1 MNPKRLFGFLLLAS
15 IFIFVGIFLYST
27 NNSDAQATPAIP
39 VINSLTAR
47 SACQVDMNFSEVG
60 SASYFSASVRTSAGT
75 PSGGQNIPSLSAPP
89 SPLNFSFKYP
99 DYAFEK
105 NKTYYFA
112 LRAHSGIGGT
122 SAWSEQ
128 KNVKTLDVVAPS
140 APVISGHGAWEGSGT
155 RTKISWSAPT
165 GMTPNY
171 SGYRIYT
178 SNDNVTYTPVAM
190 STNPEYYTVVDPTDI
205 FLIKVKA
212 YEVGL
217 GCSTDNISTSTDGGA
232 MFSGF
237 SDVLLIPPVPVIS
250 KEEVNPSGSDWK
262 IKLSWDKSTGA
273 TGYDIDLAT
282 DGGFSNIIES
292 VSSVDT
298 NYSSNETFASN
309 VTVYYRVR
317 AKAGLGVSYY
327 KFGNIITGVPA
338 PTNLSTVGFSFNRA
352 ETPAP
357 GSKKNVT
364 FTWTDNASNNPRKI
378 KFEQSTDGVTFTQIG
393 SYDVPNI
400 EPDEGYSKTLSF
412 DVGQNYFVRI
422 YVDASGKK
430 SDYSNVVGINLVPI
444 VKKFTLDGEGWMQ
457 TGGWLKVNSAYITE
471 EKVNPSC
478 TAGTDCKYKL
488 GGGAWNPLFGWLSF
502 EVIDPA
508 KCPTGGCAVYDE
520 VTGQIDGWARF
531 LFENP
536 NAPGWDGWVNLRG
549 ATQDGSFKYGLCF
562 GNSETK
568 AIPYTNPET
577 GLTTTYQTGET
588 CKKNGSAINNKLKGI
603 IWGGPT
609 VGGWIVFE
617 DSTPPSLTIKK
628 SPDRISY
635 APREKVTLWVVPGQN
650 VNWSTTLGS
659 ISPDLNITTTTFTAP
674 DMTDVGTAIVFAS
687 STTEKASTTLSIT
700 KNPYQLYCTSD
711 KGSINV
717 EWIKEWSDS
726 NYGAYASHTLALEYA
741 TTSNPVSWKFLKS
754 PNLGSGVYTHSLLS
768 TSTTYYY
775 RLSAAYQDP
784 GTIYRMF
791 TGGCKPDAP
800 VAENPSR
807 LRVYAQN
814 LTTLLL
820 NWKDNATSSANYT
833 FQVERIKL
841 TPATTTQFGVTTTQA
856 KVTSQTIPLT
866 WKNITTSTPFDIWL
880 ERSSS
885 TVNRFRNEDKASEI
899 YPGCSTDV
907 AKGDPACVANRTFH
921 NTRPVVVTSTNP
933 KTFTGVTTSVYL
945 SDNVGRE
952 GEGTTFFYRIR
963 ACSSIVPK
971 YTECL
976 GSECSVNDQY
986 RPKPA
991 CSLFNASS
999 TDGKLVATTTPPLP
1013 IIRATS
1019 TRPVKTLGS
1028 THWNYDYS
1036 PYKTTLT
1043 WTDDSV
1049 RETGTIIQRNGLTAV
1064 KRGSV
1069 ISFENID
1076 LATTTLNPDV
1086 VKFGGSSTRGGTLSW
1101 EDNTLEA
1108 GEIYTYKIIPF
1119 YETTDPITGRFVR
1132 VFSIDEAPSVEVRT
1146 AYRVIIGVDGD
1157 GASFGYVTENTKNLS
1172 TRTGKVIADFE
1183 PEEQAQIEWNYM
1195 PPDTTSEKNAFFT
1208 QWNGVSTCTNQNPCN
1223 TPRIGKIYANA
1234 EFLKWCYNFTAD
1246 VGGDGCGSVG
1256 IKSYTACQSPHTG
1269 GSYQRDTQIV
1279 VDHSDDDTSCYFINW
1294 SGSCNGTSDTC
1305 TVGINQNDLSAIAN
1319 FGKYCFDYDV
1329 SVSPSICAT
1338 PTISGGTACPVQ
1350 YSGGAY
1356 QKGSSLTAGYKDKLP
1371 TCNFST
1377 WVGSPNVGYLQSD
1390 MSAQARF
1397 TTTTATS
1404 PAALIDVKN
1413 IVTLKDGNVSGSRDL
1428 KESTLASLRIK
1439 ISKLLVGGGTD
1450 KKSSPVSSFTAS
1462 VYDAIASFA
1471 SEIKNMI
1478 GGIFS
1483 AGAAY
1488 NANED
1493 YFVIANVNP
1502 VTQPSFKDDKL
1513 EPDTVYYY
1521 RVGLK
1526 NPSDPTKIK
1535 WSMADGSGKTLPN
1548 TAVNTTEKSP
1558 VCVRNSYCD
1567 FSLTKWIGLDILG
1580 LRKESSEKQCKENS
1594 DCINV
1599 GRKRQTTEEQ

>member
-15 IFIFVGIFLYST
+15 IFIFVGIFLYSA
-27 NNSDAQATPAIP
+27 NNSDAQAKPNKPRIT
-39 VINSLTAR
+39 SLVPI
-47 SACQVDMNFSEVG
+47 SACRIDVNFSEDSVASSFDKRVSSNSFTQISGLSCSSPTCTLTHSITGLEKKKSYTVSLRANSSFG
-60 SASYFSASVRTSAGT
+60 SSDWSDQVSTTTLDIKAPSVPANIKQTWESGTAKIVWDASSGMTPLFSGYRVYEAKDGTKIPKAINLLSSPVYWGAPSSTLPYYFNIKAYEIGDSCPLGTVTLTDDGGAAFSNASETLIIPPTPQNVSPTLTPIGSTGEWKLKLSWDTSSEATSYIAELSLFSNFSSVFASSTGSDTNYNVSQQFSGGQKIYYRVFAKTDNNGVIGTSKYAEGSVVTGIPAPEELTITKNLFNRVTGT
-75 PSGGQNIPSLSAPP
+75 PSPV
-89 SPLNFSFKYP
+89 PLTFTWVDTANNFPRYVVI
-99 DYAFEK
+99 EK
-105 NKTYYFA
+105 
-112 LRAHSGIGGT
+112 
-122 SAWSEQ
+122 
-128 KNVKTLDVVAPS
+128 
-140 APVISGHGAWEGSGT
+140 
-155 RTKISWSAPT
+155 
-165 GMTPNY
+165 
-171 SGYRIYT
+171 
-178 SNDNVTYTPVAM
+178 
-190 STNPEYYTVVDPTDI
+190 
-205 FLIKVKA
+205 
-212 YEVGL
+212 
-217 GCSTDNISTSTDGGA
+217 STDGG
-232 MFSGF
+232 STYTELGRHTVLEVG
-237 SDVLLIPPVPVIS
+237 DVPELTASVPIGSTYLFRAYVEDKIS
-250 KEEVNPSGSDWK
+250 K
-262 IKLSWDKSTGA
+262 
-273 TGYDIDLAT
+273 
-282 DGGFSNIIES
+282 
-292 VSSVDT
+292 
-298 NYSSNETFASN
+298 
-309 VTVYYRVR
+309 
-317 AKAGLGVSYY
+317 
-327 KFGNIITGVPA
+327 
-338 PTNLSTVGFSFNRA
+338 
-352 ETPAP
+352 
-357 GSKKNVT
+357 
-364 FTWTDNASNNPRKI
+364 
-378 KFEQSTDGVTFTQIG
+378 
-393 SYDVPNI
+393 
-400 EPDEGYSKTLSF
+400 
-412 DVGQNYFVRI
+412 
-422 YVDASGKK
+422 KK
-430 SDYSNVVGINLVPI
+430 SDLYSNVVSANLVPI

-471 EKVNPSC
+471 EKVNSSC
-478 TAGTDCKYKL
+478 IEGTDCKYKL

-502 EVIDPA
+502 EVVDSA

-520 VTGQIDGWARF
+520 ATGQISGWARF

-617 DSTPPSLTIKK
+617 DSTPPSLSIKK
-628 SPDRISY
+628 SPDAISY
-635 APREKVTLWVVPGQN
+635 APRERVTLWVVPGQN
-650 VNWSTTLGS
+650 VSWSTTLGTV
-659 ISPDLNITTTTFTAP
+659 SPDSNIATTTFTAP

-700 KNPYQLYCTSD
+700 KNPYQFYCTPD

-717 EWIKEWSDS
+717 EWIKEWSDP
-726 NYGAYASHTLALEYA
+726 NYGTYANHMLILEYST
-741 TTSNPVSWKFLKS
+741 TTSPGGPWKSIKNPSI
-754 PNLGSGVYTHSLLS
+754 GSGVYTHNSLS
-768 TSTTYYY
+768 TSTSYYY
-775 RLSAAYQDP
+775 RLSAGYP
-784 GTIYRMF
+784 TPSKVYYMY
-791 TGGCKPDAP
+791 TSGCKPDAP

-820 NWKDNATSSANYT
+820 NWKDNATSSTNYT

-899 YPGCSTDV
+899 YPGCSTDA

-933 KTFTGVTTSVYL
+933 KKFTGVTSSVYL

-1013 IIRATS
+1013 VIKATS
-1019 TRPVKTLGS
+1019 TRPVKTLAS
-1028 THWNYDYS
+1028 NHWNYDYS

-1064 KRGSV
+1064 KRGNA

-1108 GEIYTYKIIPF
+1108 GEIYTYKIVPY
-1119 YETTDPITGRFVR
+1119 YETTDPITGKFVR
-1132 VFSIDEAPSVEVRT
+1132 VISIDEAPSVEVRT

-1157 GASFGYVTENTKNLS
+1157 GAGFGYVTENLKNLN
-1172 TRTGKVIADFE
+1172 TRTGKVIADYE

-1195 PPDTTSEKNAFFT
+1195 PPDTTSEKNAFFNT
-1208 QWNGVSTCTNQNPCN
+1208 WNGVSGCTTQNPCN
-1223 TPRIGKIYANA
+1223 TPRLGKIYANA

-1246 VGGDGCGSVG
+1246 VGGDGCGSVS

-1269 GSYQRDTQIV
+1269 GAYQRDTQIV
-1279 VDHSDDDTSCYFINW
+1279 VDHSDDTNACYFTNW
-1294 SGSCNGTSDTC
+1294 SGSCSGTSDTC
-1305 TVGINQNDLSAIAN
+1305 TVTINQNSLSAIAN

-1329 SVSPSICAT
+1329 SVSPSVCAT
-1338 PTISGGTACPVQ
+1338 PTVSGGTACPVQ

-1356 QKGSSLTAGYKDKLP
+1356 QKGSSLTAGYKDKLS

-1397 TTTTATS
+1397 TTTTAS
-1404 PAALIDVKN
+1404 SSSSSAHLGGIKLSQFGDQKSV
-1413 IVTLKDGNVSGSRDL
+1413 V
-1428 KESTLASLRIK
+1428 ESLRVK
-1439 ISKLLVGGGTD
+1439 ISKLLVGDGTS

-1567 FSLTKWIGLDILG
+1567 FSLTKWVGPDILG
-1580 LRKESSEKQCKENS
+1580 LTKKESSEKQCKENS